1 MSFVIRMFKDS
12 DGRQIVN
19 LFYET
24 IHAVNIRD
32 YTQEQVDAWAPK
44 LSGSELEERVKRF
57 VKSLG
62 ESITYV
68 ADNEGVVI
76 GFANITEDGY
86 LDFMFVHK
94 DYQGQGV
101 ASNLLQILQEEA
113 IRLGVKRVWANVS
126 ITAKPFFERHGF
138 VTVQP
143 QTVKRR
149 GVSINNFRME
159 KALLR

>member
-44 LSGSELEERVKRF
+44 LSGSELEERVKWF
-57 VKSLG
+57 IKSLG

-94 DYQGQGV
+94 DYQGQGI
-101 ASNLLQILQEEA
+101 ASDMLQILQEEA
-113 IRLGVKRVWANVS
+113 IRLGVKRV
-126 ITAKPFFERHGF
+126 
-138 VTVQP
+138 
-143 QTVKRR
+143 
-149 GVSINNFRME
+149 
-159 KALLR
+159 